1 MLILGIETS
10 CDETAASV
18 IKITEAPT
26 KYEFKRITNI
36 KILSNI
42 VSSQISIHR
51 AYGGI
56 VPEVAARA
64 HIENILPVLKKAL
77 TPLAD
82 RNIDLIAVT
91 AGPGLVTSLLVG
103 VEVAKTL
110 AYVWKKPLIPINHLI
125 AHIYANWL
133 SPISPSPSV
142 LGEGQ
147 FPAVCLVVSG
157 GHTKL
162 ILMEDFEKFKEI
174 GGTRDDAAGECFD
187 KIAKLLGLGYPGGPV
202 IAAEAAKMG
211 TVPIWGQSPKLPRPM
226 INSGDFDFSF
236 SGLKTAVLYLVP
248 HPSAMHFKKCKALS
262 LKGEG
267 FISAVC
273 AEVQQAIIDVL
284 VTKTIRA
291 AREFKARSVI
301 LAGGVAANSQLRK
314 QLESRVQSLRSKVN
328 FLVPP
333 KNLCTDNAAMIA
345 AAGYFKFIKTQ
356 EHKKHPS
363 SRVKLTTGQVKT
375 KSELLKIFDWSKI
388 KVNPNLEIEKPRL
401 YQ

>member
-226 INSGDFDFSF
+226 ISSGDFDFSF

-345 AAGYFKFIKTQ
+345 AAGYFKFIKTR
-356 EHKKHPS
+356 EHKNK
-363 SRVKLTTGQVKT
+363 KT
-375 KSELLKIFDWSKI
+375 KAELLKIFDWSKI